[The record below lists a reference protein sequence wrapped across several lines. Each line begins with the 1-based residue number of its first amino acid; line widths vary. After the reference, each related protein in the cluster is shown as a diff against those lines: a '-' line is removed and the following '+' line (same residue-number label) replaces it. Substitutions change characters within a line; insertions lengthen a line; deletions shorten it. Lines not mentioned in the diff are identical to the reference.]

1 MMNHHFFLKP
11 FMSIT
16 MISTGTI
23 STRSMVELLAAK
35 VFPTGEQV
43 G

>member
-1 MMNHHFFLKP
+1 MMNDHFFLKP
-11 FMSIT
+11 FMSIII
-16 MISTGTI
+16 ISTGTI
-23 STRSMVELLAAK
+23 STCSMVELLAAT